1 MIRYLKNRLHAYIQ
15 GVIAE
20 KIDTIAELA
29 TMKVNLPAL
38 SRQAAEQV
46 DLEVVAEML
55 TDRVKT
61 GHTVEYDRLAE
72 CIDAEEVARQFDLY
86 DIVGH
91 LDYSELAGHLDLS
104 AVAGDIDT
112 SDMAAEVA
120 AQMEVDAE
128 EVAEHLDYKR
138 LAVALLEA
146 VRAGT

>member
-1 MIRYLKNRLHAYIQ
+1 MIRYLKNRLHAYVQ
-15 GVIAE
+15 GIIAE

-55 TDRVKT
+55 ADRVKT
-61 GHTVEYDRLAE
+61 GHTVEYDLLAE
-72 CIDAEEVARQFDLY
+72 HISVEEVAEQFDLT
-86 DIVGH
+86 DIAGHLDYADLAGH
-91 LDYSELAGHLDLS
+91 LDYSSLAGE
-104 AVAGDIDT
+104 IDT
-112 SDMAAEVA
+112 SDMDDDVAEHV
-120 AQMEVDAE
+120 EVDAE

-138 LAVALLEA
+138 LAVALLDA

>member
-20 KIDTIAELA
+20 KMDSIAAYTASRLDTLDIAS
-29 TMKVNLPAL
+29 KVQL
-38 SRQAAEQV
+38 QM
-46 DLEVVAEML
+46 DLEPIIEQTV
-55 TDRVKT
+55 DRVKT
-61 GHTVEYDRLAE
+61 GHAVEYDRLAE
-72 CIDAEEVARQFDLY
+72 CIDVEEVAQQFDLY
-86 DIVGH
+86 DIAGH

-120 AQMEVDAE
+120 AQVEVDAE

-138 LAVALLEA
+138 LAVALLDA

>member
-1 MIRYLKNRLHAYIQ
+1 MILYLKNRLHAYIQ

>member
-55 TDRVKT
+55 ADRVQT
-61 GHTVEYDRLAE
+61 GHTVDYERLAE
-72 CIDAEEVARQFDLY
+72 CISVGEVAQQFDKY
-86 DIVGH
+86 DIAGH
-91 LDYSELAGHLDLS
+91 LDYSELAGNLDYSSL
-104 AVAGDIDT
+104 AEEIDT
-112 SDMAAEVA
+112 SDIASEVA
-120 AQMEVDAE
+120 QNVEVDAE
-128 EVAEHLDYKR
+128 EVAEHLDYRR
-138 LAVALLEA
+138 LAAALLEA
-146 VRAGT
+146 VRSGT

>member
-55 TDRVKT
+55 ADRVKT
-61 GHTVEYDRLAE
+61 GHTVDYEQLAE
-72 CIDAEEVARQFDLY
+72 CISVEEVAQQFDMY
-86 DIVGH
+86 DIAGH
-91 LDYSELAGHLDLS
+91 LDYSELAGHLDYSSL
-104 AVAGDIDT
+104 AGEIDT

-128 EVAEHLDYKR
+128 GVAEHLDYKR
-138 LAVALLEA
+138 LAVALLDA